1 MTFITAVLAIFF
13 AALLHIPVLSAVV
26 SDQYNRTRDLGVIGA
41 TRSVAGGE
49 TPSVE
54 GFPGETAN
62 SCCCR
67 LERFLSTKAFG
78 SRGWCSEGAF
88 VVVVVVQGF
97 SPRLSLAILLV
108 HVYAYIQQQNGEE
121 DRTKRM
127 LLPNLLA
134 RVLQLSC
141 KVNHDP

>member
-1 MTFITAVLAIFF
+1 MTFITAVLATFF

-54 GFPGETAN
+54 GIPGEAAN
-62 SCCCR
+62 SCCCKTR
-67 LERFLSTKAFG
+67 AVPKHRIFWESGLVLD
-78 SRGWCSEGAF
+78 GAF

-97 SPRLSLAILLV
+97 SPRLPLAILLV

-127 LLPNLLA
+127 PLPNLL
-134 RVLQLSC
+134 QSE
-141 KVNHDP
+141 P